1 MLMEPAITRKKQ
13 SQQSRLLQLTVGTG
27 LHAGITRQHRPNED
41 SLFAIQ
47 GTQTY
52 EACLQPFGIC
62 MIADGMGGHARGEEA
77 SNLALRVIGNSIV
90 PALLGNAALG
100 QDVLQEILM
109 DSIQRANA
117 ALYQYNRYEG
127 TNMGTT
133 ITAALVA
140 GATAYVVN
148 VGDSRAYLYR
158 EAGGL
163 GQITRDHSVVARLVE
178 AGVITPADIYTHP
191 KRNQLVRYLGEKA
204 TVEVDAFTL
213 PLEAGDKL
221 LLCSDGLWE
230 MVYDTAIERIMSNHT
245 CDPSLVVK
253 SLITAALEGGGKDNI
268 SVVVICTIS

>member
-1 MLMEPAITRKKQ
+1 MLIEQVITHNAQR
-13 SQQSRLLQLTVGTG
+13 QQSRLLQLTVGTG
-27 LHAGITRQHRPNED
+27 LNPGITRQHRPNED

-52 EACLQPFGIC
+52 EARLQPFG
-62 MIADGMGGHARGEEA
+62 
-77 SNLALRVIGNSIV
+77 VFV
-90 PALLGNAALG
+90 
-100 QDVLQEILM
+100 
-109 DSIQRANA
+109 
-117 ALYQYNRYEG
+117 
-127 TNMGTT
+127 

-140 GATAYVVN
+140 GATTYVVH

-158 EAGGL
+158 EPGGL

-178 AGVITPADIYTHP
+178 AGIITPADIYTHP
-191 KRNQLVRYLGEKA
+191 KRNQLVRCLGEKA

-230 MVYDTAIERIMSNHT
+230 MVYDTAIERIMSDHT

-253 SLITAALEGGGKDNI
+253 SLIKAALDGGGKDNI
-268 SVVVICTIS
+268 SVVVVCTTS

>member
-1 MLMEPAITRKKQ
+1 MLMEQVITHHAQR
-13 SQQSRLLQLTVGTG
+13 QQSRHLQLTVGTG
-27 LHAGITRQHRPNED
+27 LNPGITRQHRPNED

-52 EACLQPFGIC
+52 EARLQPFGVFV
-62 MIADGMGGHARGEEA
+62 IADGMGGHVRGEEA
-77 SNLALRVIGNSIV
+77 SNLALHVLRNSVV
-90 PALLGNAALG
+90 PPLLGNAALG
-100 QDVLQEILM
+100 QDALQELLM
-109 DSIQRANA
+109 NSIQRANA
-117 ALYQYNRYEG
+117 VLYQFNLQEA

-158 EAGGL
+158 EPGGL

-178 AGVITPADIYTHP
+178 AGIITPADIYTHP
-191 KRNQLVRYLGEKA
+191 KRNQLVRCLGEKA

-230 MVYDTAIERIMSNHT
+230 MVYDTAIEGIMSDHT

-253 SLITAALEGGGKDNI
+253 SLITAALDGGGKDNI
-268 SVVVICTIS
+268 SVVVVCTTS